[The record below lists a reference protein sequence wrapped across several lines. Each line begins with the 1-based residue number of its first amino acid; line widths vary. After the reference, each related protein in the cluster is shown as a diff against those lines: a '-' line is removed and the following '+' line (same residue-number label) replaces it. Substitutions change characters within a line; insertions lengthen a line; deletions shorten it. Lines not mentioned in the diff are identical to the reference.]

1 MVAPA
6 QYTAPGTP
14 RPGSES
20 TCPQARLG
28 IPSQSDGLNPHLLRL
43 PPEEHEMAPHQGH
56 PSGAS
61 APVSRSCWSPSSR
74 IPRTPRTPRWS
85 LLLSRHRC
93 PDHVHLPPTRCYICT
108 NTKQATNKDISVYTS
123 KHVH

>member
-28 IPSQSDGLNPHLLRL
+28 IPSQSDGLNPHLRRL
-43 PPEEHEMAPHQGH
+43 QLEEHEMAPHQGH

-61 APVSRSCWSPSSR
+61 APVSRPLLVPQQPHPSDASHPAAVSPALAVQV
-74 IPRTPRTPRWS
+74 PGP
-85 LLLSRHRC
+85 C
-93 PDHVHLPPTRCYICT
+93 PPPAHEVLHLHKHQTS
-108 NTKQATNKDISVYTS
+108 NKQRY
-123 KHVH
+123 